1 MPLPALLAAAS
12 ASPGLG
18 PFLSDS
24 GRLAKVRRLT
34 DLSDDLASVGERD
47 DSSGRATSTFRNHID
62 SIKVK
67 ARDFRKGTATSG
79 ETT

>member
-24 GRLAKVRRLT
+24 GRLARVLT
-34 DLSDDLASVGERD
+34 DLSDGLASVGERD
-47 DSSGRATSTFRNHID
+47 GSSGRATSTFRNHID